1 MGNGGGGGECEVR
14 GDLRYDVGQALCVG
28 GFPCKLERTLSVIT
42 IERCI
47 EIRHESFREK
57 ESRARG
63 GSGRVCQS
71 G

>member
-14 GDLRYDVGQALCVG
+14 GDLRYDVGQAVCVG
-28 GFPCKLERTLSVIT
+28 RFPCKLERTLSVIT